1 MKLEV
6 EVSEQD
12 LMDLGKKALEQEM
25 QASIK
30 RLRLRTSFSQLSK
43 KIKATWDESDYWQQ
57 VDKAR
62 KEAWESYRKEV
73 GL

>member
-43 KIKATWDESDYWQQ
+43 KIKATLDESDYWQQ